1 MTEQEEGAQ
10 HPATESPPKRKQS
23 ENILERVSQLSE
35 KMSATRFTQTVHLS
49 KDDPNYG
56 TPQEGTQTAARGR
69 KAHQHVSK
77 EIVELCEMIYI
88 HGQMT
93 GQQDQEYVG
102 ILFGDLFNLYT
113 RISNK
118 VVGVLQRARKYK
130 LVSFEGETLFQGRD
144 NETPV
149 WLIRSM
155 DEVREVFKSGED
167 PSTFQWGQVGKIQDN
182 RN

>member
-1 MTEQEEGAQ
+1 MTDPDNELSK
-10 HPATESPPKRKQS
+10 SPPKKRQT
-23 ENILERVSQLSE
+23 ENISEKVSQLSE
-35 KMSATRFTQTVHLS
+35 KMSASRFTQTVHLK

-69 KAHQHVSK
+69 KAHAHISK
-77 EIVELCEMIYI
+77 EIVELCELIHI

-93 GQQDQEYVG
+93 GQEGQESIG

-130 LVSFEGETLFQGRD
+130 LVTFEGETLFQGRD

-149 WLIRSM
+149 WLIRSL

-167 PSTFQWGQVGKIQDN
+167 PASFQWGQVGKIEEDTEK
-182 RN
+182 